1 MAKIEI
7 EGKKYKVVENLS
19 FHNIGM
25 QSKVVEIELDREQ
38 VVIKKNGKWRFWTT
52 KDRLGIR

>member
-19 FHNIGM
+19 FHNMGM